1 MTVEKNLNPRIRIS
15 VLMAIYN
22 CADTLEEALDSLF
35 IKQTYQG
42 FKVILCDD
50 CSTDNTYN
58 VASAYTKKYP
68 DRIILLRNEK
78 NLKLPATLNKC
89 LEYADTEF
97 IARMDGDDLSKP
109 ERFEKEIN
117 FLDSNKIFS
126 LVSCAMEFFDENGVF
141 KTAGKIPIPR
151 KSDLKNMTPFCH
163 APVMI
168 RTKALKAVNG
178 YTVEKW
184 TERGQDYHLWAKL
197 LCQGF
202 VGYNLTEPLYMMRD
216 DKKAFKR
223 RDFKSRMLAVKRRYK
238 IYQLADIP
246 YWHLWRTLLHAVATS
261 IIPYSIY
268 KKIHR
273 R

>member
-1 MTVEKNLNPRIRIS
+1 MIENNNLYRIS

-22 CADTLEEALDSLF
+22 CADTLVEALDSLF
-35 IKQTYQG
+35 IAQSYQG

-50 CSTDNTYN
+50 CSTDNTYEI
-58 VASAYTKKYP
+58 AEEYAEKYP
-68 DRIILLRNEK
+68 DRIILLKNET

-109 ERFEKEIN
+109 ERFEKEIQ
-117 FLDSNKIFS
+117 FLDSNQNFS
-126 LVSCAMEFFDENGVF
+126 FVSCPMEYFDENGVF
-141 KTAGKIPIPR
+141 MIGTVIQIPN
-151 KSDLKNMTPFCH
+151 KKDLKHTSPFAH

-168 RTKALKAVNG
+168 RTKALKSVGG

-197 LCQGF
+197 LNQDF
-202 VGYNLTEPLYMMRD
+202 IGYNLDKPLYQMRD

-223 RDFKSRMLAVKRRYK
+223 RTFKSRMLGIKRRYK
-238 IYQLADIP
+238 IYQLAGIS
-246 YWHLWRTLLHAVATS
+246 YWHLWYVIAHAFASSV
-261 IIPYSIY
+261 IPYSIY
-268 KKIHR
+268 NLIHR
-273 R
+273 KSK